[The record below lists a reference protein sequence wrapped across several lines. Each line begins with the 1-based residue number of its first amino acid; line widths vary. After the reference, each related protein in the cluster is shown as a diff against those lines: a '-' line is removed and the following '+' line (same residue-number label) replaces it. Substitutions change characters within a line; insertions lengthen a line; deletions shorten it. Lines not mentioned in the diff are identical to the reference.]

1 MSGHIAIKKTMD
13 RVLTEFFFFFFFFF
27 FGFFLFCFW
36 PGVCGDLS
44 RFCISCDICQRV
56 FRDVVSIKSL

>member
-27 FGFFLFCFW
+27 LVFFCFVF
-36 PGVCGDLS
+36 GLGFVVICLDFAYLVIFVKGYS
-44 RFCISCDICQRV
+44 EMSCQ
-56 FRDVVSIKSL
+56 